1 MRILKDIEKPA
12 VDANPILSAIIGGKA
27 RAVFFHADHITFY
40 TTVFNFREVEKY
52 IPLLASKR
60 RLRLGDL
67 YLALSTLPIL
77 VCDIEFYKE
86 TLKKAKSMIGERDP
100 DDIHLLGLALRLS
113 CPIWSNDK
121 DFEGLGIQ
129 VYSTLDLIKN

>member
-1 MRILKDIEKPA
+1 MRILKGIEKLA

-27 RAVFFHADHITFY
+27 RAVFLHADHITFY

-52 IPLLASKR
+52 IPILASKR
-60 RLRLGDL
+60 RLRLDDL
-67 YLALSTLPIL
+67 YLALSTLPVW

-100 DDIHLLGLALRLS
+100 DDIHLLGLALKVS

-121 DFEGLGIQ
+121 DFEGMGIQ